1 MQLSIETNFPE
12 VQRQLDLLAAEVG
25 SKATARALNR
35 TIELARTAMSREI
48 RDEFVLDARYVRDR
62 LRIKRATFYAGV
74 LALQATLEA
83 QAKPRS
89 ANVIRFGARQVAA
102 GVSVKIKRGGGRKV
116 IKNAFIGNKGR
127 TVFRR
132 VGKERLPI
140 EAVRTIDVAQMFNT
154 KRINAKVIDTI
165 KARFPE
171 VWARELAYAL
181 GQFNAR

>member
-12 VQRQLDLLAAEVG
+12 VQRQIDLLAAEVAN
-25 SKATARALNR
+25 KATARALNR

-48 RDEFVLDARYVRDR
+48 RSEFVIDARYVRER
-62 LRIKRATFYAGV
+62 LRIKRASFYGGV
-74 LALQATLEA
+74 LELQAALEA

-89 ANVIRFGARQVAA
+89 ANVIRFGARQVAQ
-102 GVSVKIKRGGGRKV
+102 GVSVKIRKSGGRKV
-116 IKNAFIGNKGR
+116 IRGAFIGNKGR

-140 EAVRTIDVAQMFNT
+140 EPIRTIDVAQMFNA
-154 KRINAKVIDTI
+154 KRINARVIDTI

-171 VWARELAYAL
+171 VWDRELAYAL
-181 GQFNAR
+181 AQFNAR